1 MNAAMAEAGV
11 YRLFFALVPPAAVR
25 EQMARALAPVW
36 PALGAGVRRV
46 APARWHLTL
55 AFLGSF
61 SARPSVLVERALV
74 AAAVIDS
81 PPFTLCLD
89 RLGHFGSRTR
99 VLWLGMSVMP
109 NELAALRAQLVG
121 GLQAGGVG
129 VDRPDDFAPHLTVA
143 RGVVRPPHEHALAP
157 VVWPVGDFALL
168 LSHQDR
174 AGLAYETLHRWAS
187 AAPR

>member
-1 MNAAMAEAGV
+1 MNAAMAEDGV

-25 EQMARALAPVW
+25 AQIARALAPVR
-36 PALGAGVRRV
+36 PALGAGARRV

-61 SARPSVLVERALV
+61 PARPSVLVARALV

-89 RLGHFGSRTR
+89 RLGHFGGRTR
-99 VLWLGMSVMP
+99 VLWLGMSAVP

-143 RGVVRPPHEHALAP
+143 RGVLQPPHDVVLTP
-157 VVWPVGDFALL
+157 VDWPVGDFALL

-174 AGLAYETLHRWAS
+174 GGLAYETVQGWALRG
-187 AAPR
+187 PR